1 MISESL
7 LRFCAFIPN
16 FVEKMAYILY
26 FYYMLRRIQQ
36 QTSDLSR
43 AEQRVARWVLEHPR
57 KAARATL
64 AEVAKQCGTSE
75 PTVIRFC
82 RHVGLGGFRDFTIR
96 LTETLSRPGS
106 NVHTNVS
113 AEDTAAD
120 AVSKV
125 LDASI
130 RSLIDMRS
138 QLSSMPFEDALA
150 AMVPARQL
158 AFAGLGASG
167 HVANDACHKFFR
179 LGIPCTALTDPPSIL
194 QFAAIA
200 ETQDVLVIT
209 SHTGLWPELIRASEI
224 ARSRGA
230 TVIALTDPNSPLA
243 AVCRIVFDC
252 PALEDSSVY
261 TPMSSRLAHLAL
273 LDALQVALAL
283 AMGSTAVDRLR
294 RSKSAL
300 QERRFG

>member
-1 MISESL
+1 M
-7 LRFCAFIPN
+7 PKY
-16 FVEKMAYILY
+16 VEINVPFLY
-26 FYYMLRRIQQ
+26 FYYMLRRIEQQ
-36 QTSDLSR
+36 ISELSR
-43 AEQRVARWVLEHPR
+43 AEQRVARWVLDHP
-57 KAARATL
+57 KQAARATL
-64 AEVAKQCGTSE
+64 AEVARQCGTSE

-82 RHVGLGGFRDFTIR
+82 RHVGLDGFRDFTIR
-96 LTETLSRPGS
+96 LTEALSRPVS

-113 AEDTAAD
+113 SEDTVSD
-120 AVSKV
+120 AVTKV

-138 QLSSMPFEDALA
+138 QLSSMPIEDAVA
-150 AMVPARQL
+150 AMMPARQL

-200 ETQDVLVIT
+200 ETNDVLVIA
-209 SHTGLWPELIRASEI
+209 SHTGHWPELVRASEI
-224 ARSRGA
+224 ARNRGA
-230 TVIALTDPNSPLA
+230 TVIVLTDPNSQLA
-243 AVCRIVFDC
+243 AACSIMFGC
-252 PALEDSSVY
+252 QALEDSSVY

-283 AMGSTAVDRLR
+283 AMGSTAVEKLR
-294 RSKSAL
+294 RSKYAL
-300 QERRFG
+300 QQRKSG

>member
-1 MISESL
+1 
-7 LRFCAFIPN
+7 
-16 FVEKMAYILY
+16 MAYILY

-113 AEDTAAD
+113 ADDTAAD

-138 QLSSMPFEDALA
+138 QLSAMPFEDALA

-209 SHTGLWPELIRASEI
+209 SHTGDWPELIRASEI

-230 TVIALTDPNSPLA
+230 TVIALTNPYSPLA
-243 AVCRIVFDC
+243 AACRIVFDC

-283 AMGSTAVDRLR
+283 AMGSTAVERLR
-294 RSKSAL
+294 LSKEAL
-300 QERRFG
+300 SSR

>member
-1 MISESL
+1 
-7 LRFCAFIPN
+7 
-16 FVEKMAYILY
+16 MAYILY

-82 RHVGLGGFRDFTIR
+82 RHVGLGGFRDFTLR
-96 LTETLSRPGS
+96 LAETLSRPGS

-113 AEDTAAD
+113 AEDTASD

-138 QLSSMPFEDALA
+138 QLSSMPFEDAVA

-200 ETQDVLVIT
+200 EAQDVLVIT
-209 SHTGLWPELIRASEI
+209 SHIGHWPELIRASEI

-243 AVCRIVFDC
+243 AVCGVVFDC

-294 RSKSAL
+294 LSKEAL
-300 QERRFG
+300 GSR